1 MDWRRNKVR
10 DLFTRGYSQFEI
22 SNTLHISQST
32 ISRDINYMH
41 NKTKKKDIDP
51 DDLLLEEYEKDRL
64 LLSETIKELWKII
77 DAPKTA
83 SKEKTKSINL
93 LLNIIKE
100 SRLILEKEI
109 NIMRIKKSS
118 GLFGNGL
125 F

>member
-1 MDWRRNKVR
+1 M
-10 DLFTRGYSQFEI
+10 
-22 SNTLHISQST
+22 
-32 ISRDINYMH
+32 
-41 NKTKKKDIDP
+41 
-51 DDLLLEEYEKDRL
+51 EEYEKDRL

-118 GLFGNGL
+118 GLFGNRL